1 MSIVQ
6 PKRIRRFRFFV
17 ESSSMTGNGSRGL
30 VEKATAGFCL
40 GVLRFGIG
48 AVRGGEEK
56 EAGIPYFFLVVAP

>member
-1 MSIVQ
+1 
-6 PKRIRRFRFFV
+6 
-17 ESSSMTGNGSRGL
+17 MTGNGSRGL